1 MENLNFNFYEIFLSP
16 LLSSMI
22 GYEIFYDYLFNY
34 KRDFLSYV
42 NILTPIK
49 LGTISTSLG
58 LGFIFLIYQNL
69 KNKKNFKI
77 RNSLI
82 LSLTFILLIFTF
94 GQFTA
99 RTLFEPFIWL
109 ALSSTIIL
117 NKEKLSKGINFFFR
131 FYCSFFIVCIFY
143 GALSLLPGSLNLTLK
158 NNICRSA
165 DGYPLFSD
173 E

>member
-1 MENLNFNFYEIFLSP
+1 MGFSNVVLENALNFNFYEIFLSP
-16 LLSSMI
+16 LPSSMI
-22 GYEIFYDYLFNY
+22 GYEIFYDFLFNY
-34 KRDFLSYV
+34 KGFSELC

-117 NKEKLSKGINFFFR
+117 NEKLSKGINFLDFTVHF
-131 FYCSFFIVCIFY
+131 
-143 GALSLLPGSLNLTLK
+143 L
-158 NNICRSA
+158 
-165 DGYPLFSD
+165 
-173 E
+173 